1 MKNESGRE
9 RDTNSRWKTSTSLFF
24 FFSPQQAR
32 KADRAPRLGGN
43 SRSGKK
49 KGCGGHKTQR
59 ANKTPAPE
67 LREAKLTLGHVI
79 SWESLAA
86 VNETTELPHLSGA
99 LGRSSSPMGTYRPDE
114 PPAMVVQFPRRRV
127 ELGEKTGES
136 TKTQTVL
143 SFILSF

>member
-49 KGCGGHKTQR
+49 EGAGGIKHKEQIKR
-59 ANKTPAPE
+59 
-67 LREAKLTLGHVI
+67 RH
-79 SWESLAA
+79 
-86 VNETTELPHLSGA
+86 
-99 LGRSSSPMGTYRPDE
+99 RSYGKPN
-114 PPAMVVQFPRRRV
+114 
-127 ELGEKTGES
+127 
-136 TKTQTVL
+136 
-143 SFILSF
+143 